1 MATTFQL
8 KRSSVVGKQ
17 PNVADLL
24 VGELAVNLADGI
36 LYSKNTAGN
45 IIVVGS
51 STTSNVTEGSNL
63 YFTTARVGTAVSSQ
77 TLTNATFSGEVVAST
92 LRSSQS
98 SGDEGGQLDL
108 AAPQSNTT
116 ISGRI
121 AIDVYQNKLRIFETT
136 GTNRGVFVDFS
147 AAASGVGSNLLIGGG
162 GGGGA
167 VDSVNG
173 QTGDVVLTTS
183 NISESGNLY
192 FTNTRAVS
200 SLTAGTGISIAS
212 NGRITSTVTGGSTVT
227 VSSSPPGS
235 PGVGDVWID
244 SDTAIYYT
252 YINDGDSDQWVEIAA
267 STIYTNDSGGGG
279 GSVDLTSV
287 SSNIVPDAD
296 VTYDIGSPSLRFR
309 DLYLSGNTINLGNA
323 LIQADAATG
332 AVLIVPTP
340 TAENPNPKATL
351 VSPSGSITSV
361 ETSNGTV
368 NTASISNI
376 SNTTSDAFFLNSNVV
391 TSNVTIPSGKN
402 AMSAGPITIAA
413 NVEVTISLGSEWT
426 VV

>member
-51 STTSNVTEGSNL
+51 STTSNILEG
-63 YFTTARVGTAVSSQ
+63 T
-77 TLTNATFSGEVVAST
+77 
-92 LRSSQS
+92 
-98 SGDEGGQLDL
+98 
-108 AAPQSNTT
+108 
-116 ISGRI
+116 
-121 AIDVYQNKLRIFETT
+121 
-136 GTNRGVFVDFS
+136 
-147 AAASGVGSNLLIGGG
+147 
-162 GGGGA
+162 
-167 VDSVNG
+167 
-173 QTGDVVLTTS
+173 
-183 NISESGNLY
+183 NLY

-200 SLTAGTGISIAS
+200 ALTGGSGISIAS
-212 NGRITSTVTGGSTVT
+212 NGRITSTVTGGGGGGGGANVT
-227 VSSSPPGS
+227 VSSSPPGT

-252 YINDGDSDQWVEIAA
+252 YIDDGDSDQWVEIAA

-309 DLYLSGNTINLGNA
+309 DIYLSGNTINLGNA
-323 LIQADAATG
+323 LIQADAASG
-332 AVLIVPTP
+332 AVIIVPTP

-376 SNTTSDAFFLNSNVV
+376 SNTTSDAFFLNSNTI
-391 TSNVTIPSGKN
+391 TSNVIIPTGKN

-413 NVEVTISLGSEWT
+413 NIEVTISLGSEWT

>member
-17 PNVADLL
+17 PNVADLQ

-45 IIVVGS
+45 IVVVGS
-51 STTSNVTEGSNL
+51 STTSNVIEGSNL

-136 GTNRGVFVDFS
+136 GTNRGAFIDFS
-147 AAASGVGSNLLIGGG
+147 AAGSGVSSNLLAGGG
-162 GGGGA
+162 VGGA

-173 QTGDVVLTTS
+173 QTGTVVLTTA
-183 NISESGNLY
+183 NIAESGNLY

-200 SLTAGTGISIAS
+200 ALTAGSGISIAS
-212 NGRITSTVTGGSTVT
+212 NGRVTSTVTGGSTVT

-235 PGVGDVWID
+235 PAIGDVWID

-252 YINDGDSDQWVEIAA
+252 YVDDGDSDQWVEFA
-267 STIYTNDSGGGG
+267 TPTVYTTGGGGG

-309 DLYLSGNTINLGNA
+309 DIYLSGNTINLGNA
-323 LIQADAATG
+323 LIQADAASG
-332 AVLIVPTP
+332 AVIIVPTP